1 MARFYREAAILEGD
15 QWRIIENLR
24 TKVPENERELARQIA
39 DQLEEELRKGS
50 GNA

>member
-1 MARFYREAAILEGD
+1 VARFYREAAILEGD

-24 TKVPENERELARQIA
+24 TKAPENERELARQIA